1 MHVKA
6 TWRSWH
12 SPPTRW
18 VLGTKLTLWALA
30 AGAIIHWL
38 LTLAPF
44 FLYIGDLWFCCWCC
58 LGLEMQP
65 RPVAQASLNLAVI
78 FPRPPPSAAIAV
90 MRHTPAVHRSWEL
103 VILFM
108 CASPRGVLVLL
119 LIPRALHIV
128 SMLIPSGDWLQRCPL
143 IRPSSRCC
151 FPCYAEDFQFVTP
164 GFPATGVV
172 HKALESSQTVC
183 VYSTLLLSSRRFSS
197 PHRILTS
204 SCELHLC
211 NVRDRDGD
219 ALFFTYGYPV
229 SSHRVLKSL
238 SFLLHIFVMPLLWIG
253 YYGCVGFFPGPL
265 SSSISV
271 CQ

>member
-30 AGAIIHWL
+30 AGAILHWL

-90 MRHTPAVHRSWEL
+90 MSHTPAVHRTWEL

-119 LIPRALHIV
+119 IPRALHIV
-128 SMLIPSGDWLQRCPL
+128 SMLIPSGDRLQRCPL
-143 IRPSSRCC
+143 ILQAVFTVLFPLLRRRLSARYTWLPSYWCC
-151 FPCYAEDFQFVTP
+151 SQ
-164 GFPATGVV
+164 GTGVFPD
-172 HKALESSQTVC
+172 
-183 VYSTLLLSSRRFSS
+183 R
-197 PHRILTS
+197 
-204 SCELHLC
+204 LC
-211 NVRDRDGD
+211 
-219 ALFFTYGYPV
+219 LF
-229 SSHRVLKSL
+229 HSL
-238 SFLLHIFVMPLLWIG
+238 SFL
-253 YYGCVGFFPGPL
+253 
-265 SSSISV
+265 
-271 CQ
+271 